1 MSHEHHLPVQ
11 KLQSL
16 SQSMH
21 MITHRRI
28 HICFIFLFHANLA
41 ATLLATRLSLACS
54 LTLVHLVFARSRFG
68 KRNYLT
74 HSSHRQNSNPVS
86 LSRSMAS
93 PAAIRPFFQAI
104 AVLVHTRTRR
114 NRDSSLRTR
123 DRYFLKAV
131 HDHWKSATRSARVTE
146 LVFAALSRPK
156 IKFAPDT
163 APGPNTEPDPFIKEG
178 QACLSQACSV
188 ASSSID
194 SAFHP
199 SNGPTALAR
208 EIASSFRDTALF
220 AFVARSAPVL
230 KVSTLCNRVWIT
242 FFLSFAARL

>member
-1 MSHEHHLPVQ
+1 MPPATMIADILSLTMSHEHHLPVQ

-28 HICFIFLFHANLA
+28 HICFFFLFHANLA

-54 LTLVHLVFARSRFG
+54 LTLVRLVFARSRFG
-68 KRNYLT
+68 KHNYLT

-131 HDHWKSATRSARVTE
+131 HDH
-146 LVFAALSRPK
+146 
-156 IKFAPDT
+156 
-163 APGPNTEPDPFIKEG
+163 
-178 QACLSQACSV
+178 
-188 ASSSID
+188 
-194 SAFHP
+194 
-199 SNGPTALAR
+199 
-208 EIASSFRDTALF
+208 
-220 AFVARSAPVL
+220 
-230 KVSTLCNRVWIT
+230 
-242 FFLSFAARL
+242 